1 MQPKAEYAL
10 LPNIEDFVSQKEP
23 VDEPYTQ
30 AEGSHLAMSSQEGIL
45 GAGTPANLPHHG
57 KCLVSLCSSAL
68 ASAG

>member
-45 GAGTPANLPHHG
+45 GAGTPANLPHQG
-57 KCLVSLCSSAL
+57 MYLVSLCSRAL
-68 ASAG
+68 A